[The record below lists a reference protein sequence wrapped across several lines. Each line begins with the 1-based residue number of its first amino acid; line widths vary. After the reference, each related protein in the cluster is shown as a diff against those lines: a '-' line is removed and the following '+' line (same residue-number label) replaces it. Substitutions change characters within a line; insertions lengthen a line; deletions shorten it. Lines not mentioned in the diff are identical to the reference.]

1 MEGGNAMIRILEER
15 DYSQSLQLSEY
26 AFQYKLS
33 EEEQKQKREEMKDQK
48 IFGIFEGEHLAAKLH
63 LMPFRTWFGE
73 QMVSMG
79 GVAGVATYPEYRRNG
94 YVRKLILHSLEA
106 MKESGQIISMLHPFY
121 IDFYRKFG
129 WEVFASYRQMT
140 VDQKELNPLSTAMG
154 TIRRGGV
161 TKDVMEAYDRYA
173 RKHNGMLVRTD
184 AWWKKKEDRWTV
196 ATYHADEM
204 EGYILYTIS
213 EGAMTV
219 DEFLPLT
226 PGARKGLW
234 NFICQHDSMVETAK
248 VKLAEGEVLPL
259 MLKNPRVKVE
269 DYPYFMA
276 RVVDVEPFLK
286 TYLRGEGRFKAFTL
300 KVVDHYAPWNS
311 SSWHLSVDGVE
322 RRDGNPADV
331 ELDIR
336 EFSAFTFGFLSVADL
351 ENMGHIGASEV
362 TLLESISTAK
372 RTCFQDF
379 F

>member
-1 MEGGNAMIRILEER
+1 MIRTLEER

-33 EEEQKQKREEMKDQK
+33 EEEREQRREQMGDQK
-48 IFGIFEGEHLAAKLH
+48 IFGIFHDDHLAAKLH
-63 LMPFRTWFGE
+63 LMPFQTWFGE
-73 QMVSMG
+73 RMIPMG

-94 YVRKLILHSLEA
+94 YVRKLLLHSLEA
-106 MKESGQIISMLHPFY
+106 MKEAGQFISMLHPFY

-140 VDQKELNPLSTAMG
+140 VDQKDLSPLSTATG
-154 TIRRGGV
+154 TIRREGV
-161 TKDVMEAYDRYA
+161 TKEVMEAYDRYA
-173 RKHNGMLVRTD
+173 KKHNGMLVRTD
-184 AWWKKKEDRWTV
+184 SWWKKKEDQWHV

-213 EGAMTV
+213 EGVMTV

-226 PGARKGLW
+226 PAARKGLW
-234 NFICQHDSMVETAK
+234 NFICQHDSMVLTVK

-259 MLKNPRVKVE
+259 MLKNPRIKVE

-286 TYLRGEGRFKAFTL
+286 TYLRNKETFEAFTL
-300 KVVDHYAPWNS
+300 KVVDQHAPWNS
-311 SSWHLSVDGVE
+311 AVWHLSMNGVE
-322 RRDGNPADV
+322 RRDGSPADV
-331 ELDIR
+331 EVGIKEL
-336 EFSAFTFGFLSVADL
+336 SAFTFGFLSAADL
-351 ENMGHIGASEV
+351 EAMGHIDAGEV
-362 TLLESISTAK
+362 ACLESIRTT
-372 RTCFQDF
+372 RQTCFQDF